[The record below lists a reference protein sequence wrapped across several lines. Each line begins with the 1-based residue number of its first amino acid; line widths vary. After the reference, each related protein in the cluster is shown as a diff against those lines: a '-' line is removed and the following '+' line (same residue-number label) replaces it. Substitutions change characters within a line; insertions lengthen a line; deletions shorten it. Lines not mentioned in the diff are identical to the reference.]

1 MMWVYSMRSRQDQK
15 RGKKRMVAHAVA
27 IIIVVVTTIIIGSAS
42 VLSPYGQTIVLAQ
55 QQNGNKLSLHNLIL
69 QGSPLLGKASAPI
82 TIVEFGDFQCDRC
95 ARFAKYTES
104 QVNQTYVQTGT
115 VNLVFKY
122 FPNYGPDSTP
132 AAMAAQCTNDQGKFW
147 NYYDILFKNQGPPNF
162 GWASKDNLKKF
173 ASQIP
178 GIDMQKFNSCLD
190 SQKYLSFVQSDL
202 ALATSLGLQ
211 GTPTFVIE
219 KNDGS
224 SSQTLPGAY
233 PFPSF
238 KAIIDKDIG
247 GSGS

>member
-1 MMWVYSMRSRQDQK
+1 
-15 RGKKRMVAHAVA
+15 MVTPAIV
-27 IIIVVVTTIIIGSAS
+27 IIIAVIATMIIGSS
-42 VLSPYGQTIVLAQ
+42 VLSPYGQVIVLAQ
-55 QQNGNKLSLHNLIL
+55 QQNNFNNNNRLSFHNLVQ
-69 QGSPLLGKASAPI
+69 QGSPILGKPYAPI

-104 QVNQTYVQTGT
+104 QLNQTYIQTGK

-132 AAMAAQCTNDQGKFW
+132 AAMAAQCVNDQGKFW

-178 GIDMQKFNSCLD
+178 GIDMQKFNSCLE

-202 ALATSLGLQ
+202 ALANSLGLQ

-219 KNDGS
+219 KTDGS
-224 SSQTLPGAY
+224 GSQTLPGAY
-233 PFPSF
+233 PFQSF

-247 GSGS
+247 IGS